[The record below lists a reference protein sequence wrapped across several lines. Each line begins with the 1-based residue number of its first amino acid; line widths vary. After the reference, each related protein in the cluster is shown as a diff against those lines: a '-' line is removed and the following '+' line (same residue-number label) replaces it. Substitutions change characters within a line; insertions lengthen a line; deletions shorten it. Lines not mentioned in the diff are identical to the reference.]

1 MRLYVHERESVIVF
15 VSCGKNA
22 FVVSFMVIS
31 IGEEEKTSVPE
42 LYCVDRRKSQ
52 RVLELEDRI

>member
-31 IGEEEKTSVPE
+31 VGEEEKTSVPG
-42 LYCVDRRKSQ
+42 
-52 RVLELEDRI
+52 